1 MPQKTRDQYFLKS
14 ALAKFEAKQT
24 VFRQGDPG
32 DYMYVILKGRIAVHV
47 KMVGRDDITQLLVVP
62 SDGEQFGE
70 LSLFDFN
77 KYKTDLQQKA
87 DKSRDKLVSA
97 GLIEAAPDL
106 QRRGATCIAVEET
119 ICLRLDHATARNL
132 LQPAKSDPIEYKI
145 ESPIRD
151 KVNDEICRKLK
162 FL

>member
-1 MPQKTRDQYFLKS
+1 
-14 ALAKFEAKQT
+14 
-24 VFRQGDPG
+24 
-32 DYMYVILKGRIAVHV
+32 
-47 KMVGRDDITQLLVVP
+47 VP

-106 QRRGATCIAVEET
+106 
-119 ICLRLDHATARNL
+119 
-132 LQPAKSDPIEYKI
+132 
-145 ESPIRD
+145 
-151 KVNDEICRKLK
+151 
-162 FL
+162 